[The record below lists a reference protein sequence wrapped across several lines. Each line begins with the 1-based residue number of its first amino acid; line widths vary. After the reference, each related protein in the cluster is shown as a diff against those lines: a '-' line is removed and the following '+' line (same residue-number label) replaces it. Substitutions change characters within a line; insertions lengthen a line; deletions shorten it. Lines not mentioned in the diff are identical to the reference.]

1 MQNEDEQIGHLEESL
16 ATERE
21 KQAAA
26 RKRAAEAERLKAEA
40 LTAAANRQLRKQA
53 SQAEA
58 AAQQDAFEARKALE
72 DAMELE
78 MDMAESAVRPS
89 VSSHPTAQPSPQRKS
104 CTHIKSSA
112 ELPCQWS

>member
-26 RKRAAEAERLKAEA
+26 RKRAAEAERLKAEE

-58 AAQQDAFEARKALE
+58 AAQQDAFEARN
-72 DAMELE
+72 
-78 MDMAESAVRPS
+78 
-89 VSSHPTAQPSPQRKS
+89 
-104 CTHIKSSA
+104 
-112 ELPCQWS
+112 